1 MNNSHGAA
9 VYTSLTGHDRGEFGG
24 VFRPT
29 DNPAIGSVVGLCRPP
44 ETAALP
50 YVSMP
55 YITAEGAGGPPQ
67 GGFFGG
73 WLGRSYDPLFILK
86 DPNQPD
92 FGMPELSPPPNVGRA
107 DSNGD
112 NGSSPGSADRLTVCA
127 TTGDYKT
134 SIDSRLGRLIS

>member
-9 VYTSLTGHDRGEFGG
+9 VYTSLTGHDRGELGG

-44 ETAALP
+44 ESP
-50 YVSMP
+50 VVPFVSMP

-73 WLGRSYDPLFILK
+73 WLGRSP
-86 DPNQPD
+86 
-92 FGMPELSPPPNVGRA
+92 R
-107 DSNGD
+107 
-112 NGSSPGSADRLTVCA
+112 SALHSERP
-127 TTGDYKT
+127 
-134 SIDSRLGRLIS
+134 